1 MVDNNRAQEKAV
13 KVNSV
18 DAYIAQFP
26 LDLQERLQAFRA
38 AVRAAAPDAQET
50 IGYQMPSYKLNGN
63 LVHFAA
69 FKHHIG
75 FYPGSS
81 GIAPFKEA
89 LSAYKVVKGTIQF
102 PHNKPIPY
110 DVVKSITELR
120 VVQNVTNRQ

>member
-1 MVDNNRAQEKAV
+1 MVDNNRAQDKSV

-102 PHNKPIPY
+102 RHSEPIPY
-110 DVVKSITELR
+110 ELIKNITALR
-120 VVQNVTNRQ
+120 VVQNGTYGQ